1 MKKIKIAFVKFGGL
15 AAGGTE
21 KALQTIAAN
30 LPKDKFDVD
39 YYYCD
44 AAPYLG
50 SDYKHGDTDP
60 HRKAYME
67 SKNVNLIKFN
77 VAFKDVRNP
86 VHTWVDTNFWDL
98 FKESEYDIL
107 QTGRSG
113 HPEYPFTQINNIT
126 QIDLITLPGMAER
139 KPNVYKTVHISAF
152 QANTW
157 IQAGGDPSKIAIIP
171 LFDEM
176 PKITTKNFRKNLGLK
191 KQFVFGLHQRD
202 DDGIYSPVPLMAYKR
217 VELEHDDVAFVLMGG
232 SVKYK
237 EQAVALGLKNFH
249 HLPHSGD
256 KNQIHEFLQTLDVYA
271 HGRADGET
279 FSLAISEALYHG
291 LPVISHIAPAMGH
304 VETIGDAGLVAHS
317 LEEYTGE
324 MLKLKQNKE
333 HYDSLKKIATERF
346 ANNFSLEANINKF
359 VELYIEASKSNMLIK
374 SDDDWINDWL
384 ND

>member
-98 FKESEYDIL
+98 FKENEYDIL

-113 HPEYPFTQINNIT
+113 HPEYPFTQLNNIT

-139 KPNVYKTVHISAF
+139 KQNVYKTIHISAF
-152 QANTW
+152 QAQSW
-157 IQAGGDPSKIAIIP
+157 INAGGDPSRVTVIP
-171 LFDEM
+171 LFDEL
-176 PKITTKNFRKNLGLK
+176 PEKTTHNLRKELGLENR
-191 KQFVFGLHQRD
+191 FVFGLHQRD
-202 DDGIYSPVPLMAYKR
+202 NDGIFSPVPLMAYKR
-217 VELEHDDVAFVLMGG
+217 VELENEDVAFVLMGG
-232 SVKYK
+232 SSKYK
-237 EQAVALGLKNFH
+237 EQATALGLKNFH
-249 HLPHSGD
+249 LLPHSGD
-256 KNQIHEFLQTLDVYA
+256 KKQIHEFLQTLNVYT

-291 LPVISHIAPAMGH
+291 LPVISHVAPAMGH
-304 VETIGDAGLVAHS
+304 LETIGDAGLVAQS
-317 LEEYTGE
+317 LEEYVNK
-324 MLKLKQNKE
+324 MLRLKQDKV
-333 HYDSLKKIATERF
+333 HYEKLSQIAEQRF
-346 ANNFSLEANINKF
+346 LNNFSLETNINKF
-359 VELYIEASKSNMLIK
+359 VELYTEASKVNLLVK
-374 SDDDWINDWL
+374 SDDEWINDWL